1 MDTQVGVVTHYFDKI
16 GVAIVEVMNH
26 ALHVGDRVKL
36 SDHDREFEQD
46 VTSLQ
51 VEHEDVSKVA
61 VGQSCGVKTEQA
73 VKEGDIMYL
82 LS

>member
-26 ALHVGDRVKL
+26 VLHVGDRVKF
-36 SDHDREFEQD
+36 SGHDREFEQD

-51 VEHEDVSKVA
+51 VEHKDVSKVDI
-61 VGQSCGVKTEQA
+61 GQSCGVKTEQA
-73 VKEGDIMYL
+73 VREGDIMYL